1 MNTEQQLLKRIND
14 GDAKAQEELYR
25 RYAGTAMAVAMRL
38 VADSDAAADVLQE
51 AFVKVFLRIG
61 SFSWRGEGTLKA
73 WVMRIVSNEAVDF
86 MRQRQQ
92 LAYTELP
99 DDELPD
105 DEDPDVEG
113 IPIDVLQSMIEQLPP
128 GYRMVFTLYVLQQLS
143 HKEIAAMMGIRESSS
158 SSQLIRAKKMLARA
172 INKYK
177 KEHEI

>member
-1 MNTEQQLLKRIND
+1 
-14 GDAKAQEELYR
+14 
-25 RYAGTAMAVAMRL
+25 MAVAMRL